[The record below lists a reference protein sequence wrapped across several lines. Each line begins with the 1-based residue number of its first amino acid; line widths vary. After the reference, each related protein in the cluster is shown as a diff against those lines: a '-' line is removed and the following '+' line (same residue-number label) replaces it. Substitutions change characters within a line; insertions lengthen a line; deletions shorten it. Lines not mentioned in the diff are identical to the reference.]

1 MKKNT
6 KNTNKL
12 IGIAMIAASVIGLAT
27 CGEKRK
33 ETKFQKLMKSVGIDP
48 KDKNWIRF

>member
-12 IGIAMIAASVIGLAT
+12 VGLAMIAASVIGIAS
-27 CGEKRK
+27 CSEKHK

-48 KDKNWIRF
+48 KDNGWTRF

>member
-12 IGIAMIAASVIGLAT
+12 IGIAMVAASVIGLAT
-27 CGEKRK
+27 CEKHK

-48 KDKNWIRF
+48 KDKGWTRF